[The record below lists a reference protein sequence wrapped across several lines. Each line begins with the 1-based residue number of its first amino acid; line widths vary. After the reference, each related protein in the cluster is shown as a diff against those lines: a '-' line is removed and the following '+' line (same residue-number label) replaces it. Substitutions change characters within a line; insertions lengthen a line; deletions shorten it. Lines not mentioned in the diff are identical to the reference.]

1 MNGFWILQFSTH
13 SKETISLPVMEAQK
27 DHVILEALADGGI
40 EVEEPEPS
48 EKVPWMV
55 AGGWFFSG
63 FFCIGKA
70 WEVEGWFAK
79 CRIYVEF
86 CLK

>member
-1 MNGFWILQFSTH
+1 MNGFWILQFSAQ

-55 AGGWFFSG
+55 ADGG
-63 FFCIGKA
+63 
-70 WEVEGWFAK
+70 
-79 CRIYVEF
+79 
-86 CLK
+86 

>member
-27 DHVILEALADGGI
+27 DHVILEALADSGI

-48 EKVPWMV
+48 QKVPWMM
-55 AGGWFFSG
+55 ADGGWVFFRI
-63 FFCIGKA
+63 FFVSAKR
-70 WEVEGWFAK
+70 EKLRVDLQHVE
-79 CRIYVEF
+79 
-86 CLK
+86 